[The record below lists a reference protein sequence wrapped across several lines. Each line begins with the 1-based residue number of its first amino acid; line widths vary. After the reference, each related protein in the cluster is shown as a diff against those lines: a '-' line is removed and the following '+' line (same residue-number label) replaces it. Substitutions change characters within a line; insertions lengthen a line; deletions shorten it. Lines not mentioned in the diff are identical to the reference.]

1 MGENR
6 EVKTLASCT
15 PSEFAKQTVL
25 IRKQAKEW
33 MEATDIVNVFRST
46 VHYKTAP
53 DNATAEERAEII
65 RENAKIQQDEGMKR
79 ASKVFDAA
87 MEKNP
92 EKTLE
97 LLALCCFV
105 EPDKVDDYP
114 MSFYM
119 DAFTSL
125 INNPSVLRF
134 FTSLATLNQ
143 MTTSKQ

>member
-1 MGENR
+1 ME
-6 EVKTLASCT
+6 EIKTLANCKPT
-15 PSEFAKQTVL
+15 EFAKQTVL

-33 MEATDIVNVFRST
+33 MDATDIINIFRSP
-46 VHYKTAP
+46 VNYKTAP
-53 DNATAEERAEII
+53 ANATAEERAEII
-65 RENAKIQQDEGMKR
+65 KENAKIQQDTGMER
-79 ASKVFDAA
+79 LSQVFDAA

-97 LLALCCFV
+97 LLALCCFI

-114 MSFYM
+114 ISFYF
-119 DAFTSL
+119 DALASL

-134 FTSLATLNQ
+134 FTSLAALTQ